1 MKAYAEEYTSNN
13 DQMFSNAT
21 NDGGA
26 DSLGQLKAGVALNQG
41 ALNVDVINWNV
52 FWGKVYKKVFE
63 IIRERLVDS
72 IWVEGEE
79 ITPEDFDF
87 PAEVVS
93 NGGMEYTNEQMM
105 LQKAMNRIAMVGQFM
120 QAGIANQEDYY
131 NAAND
136 WLEKDGENVPE
147 KYITDPKEIM
157 ESQLAQMQQQL
168 QQSQMIAGQL
178 QEGNIK
184 ATKELARTKKADLKG
199 KIKNMVEVENE
210 FKSLTG
216 EQNAN
221 A

>member
-1 MKAYAEEYTSNN
+1 
-13 DQMFSNAT
+13 
-21 NDGGA
+21 
-26 DSLGQLKAGVALNQG
+26 
-41 ALNVDVINWNV
+41 
-52 FWGKVYKKVFE
+52 
-63 IIRERLVDS
+63 
-72 IWVEGEE
+72 
-79 ITPEDFDF
+79 
-87 PAEVVS
+87 
-93 NGGMEYTNEQMM
+93 
-105 LQKAMNRIAMVGQFM
+105 
-120 QAGIANQEDYY
+120 
-131 NAAND
+131 
-136 WLEKDGENVPE
+136 
-147 KYITDPKEIM
+147 M